1 MLYCLVCIDRENS
14 IETRMQNREDHLKYV
29 AETNV
34 VKFAGP
40 FLSEEDIM
48 IGSLIVIDVDDKEA
62 AELWSKNDPYKKAD
76 LFQRTEIFKFKHLI

>member
-40 FLSEEDIM
+40 FLSEEDTM
-48 IGSLIVIDVDDKEA
+48 IGSLIVIDVDNKEA
-62 AELWSKNDPYKKAD
+62 AALWSKNDPYKKAG

>member
-1 MLYCLVCIDRENS
+1 MLYCLVCIDKENS
-14 IETRMQNREDHLKYV
+14 IETRMENREDHLKYV

-48 IGSLIVIDVDDKEA
+48 LGSLIVIDVDSKEA
-62 AELWSKNDPYKKAD
+62 AESWSKNDPYKKAD
-76 LFQRTEIFKFKHLI
+76 LFQRTEIFKFKQLI

>member
-34 VKFAGP
+34 VKFAGISASSRAIFDSQP
-40 FLSEEDIM
+40 AFTLPTNSC
-48 IGSLIVIDVDDKEA
+48 LT
-62 AELWSKNDPYKKAD
+62 
-76 LFQRTEIFKFKHLI
+76 RTPNKIANIIPNSITR

>member
-1 MLYCLVCIDRENS
+1 MLYCLVCIDRDNS
-14 IETRMQNREDHLKYV
+14 IEKRMQNREDHLKYV

-40 FLSEEDIM
+40 FLSEEDTM

-76 LFQRTEIFKFKHLI
+76 LFKRTEIFKFKHLI